1 MTMMSRGHD
10 DRQVNPAHLSNRK
23 GIALGL
29 NSWKGACQDQ
39 TAGEACTGPVQGW
52 TSLDL
57 V

>member
-1 MTMMSRGHD
+1 MTMMSRGHN